1 MKKIAI
7 ISNEGKDQDYVLTK
21 KVVEFLTD
29 AKCICFLDHDIL
41 TKTKLNFKELDT
53 INILE
58 CSFVL
63 VIGGDGTLLNAIASY
78 ADLQIPFLGINVGRV
93 GFLADIAL
101 AEYQTQLTEVLE
113 DRYSIKERMLV
124 QLKSTDHVFGIAL
137 NEVMF
142 RHIRSGGVG
151 SFKVYIDG
159 TLLAHYVGD
168 GVLIAAP
175 TGSTA
180 YALSAGGPIV
190 NPNCEIMIIQP
201 ISPHSL
207 NNRSVIVHSN
217 ETVEIEFDPKETL
230 VCLDGIE
237 VHTNSYKLSVNKSD
251 KIVKFINLNSYNFYD
266 SLFEKL
272 RQANH
277 IRGGIS

>member
-7 ISNEGKDQDYVLTK
+7 ISNESKDQGYILTK
-21 KVVEFLTD
+21 KVIEFLSD
-29 AKCICFLDHDIL
+29 AKCVCYLDHAII
-41 TKTKLNFKELDT
+41 TKTKLNFAVLNNT
-53 INILE
+53 NILE
-58 CSFVL
+58 CSFIL

-78 ADLQIPFLGINVGRV
+78 ADLKIPFLGINVGRV

-101 AEYQTQLTEVLE
+101 AEYQIQLTEVL
-113 DRYSIKERMLV
+113 DDQYTIKDRMLV
-124 QLKSTDHVFGIAL
+124 ELKKDKIILGTAL

-151 SFKVYIDG
+151 AFKVYIDG
-159 TLLAHYVGD
+159 TLLAHYIGD

-180 YALSAGGPIV
+180 YSLSAGGPIV

-207 NNRSVIVHSN
+207 NNRSVIIHSD

-237 VHTNSYKLSVNKSD
+237 VKTNEYKLSVGKSD
-251 KIVKFINLNSYNFYD
+251 KIIKFINLNKYNFYD

>member
-7 ISNEGKDQDYVLTK
+7 ISNESKDQDYVLTK
-21 KVVEFLTD
+21 KIIEFLTD
-29 AKCICFLDHDIL
+29 AKCVCVPDHTIIS
-41 TKTKLNFKELDT
+41 KTKLNLEQLNNK
-53 INILE
+53 NITA
-58 CSFVL
+58 CSFIL

-78 ADLQIPFLGINVGRV
+78 ADLGIPFLGINVGRV
-93 GFLADIAL
+93 GFLADIPL
-101 AEYQTQLTEVLE
+101 AEFQTQLTDVLA

-124 QLKSTDHVFGIAL
+124 QLKTIDQNFGVAL

-159 TLLAHYVGD
+159 TMLAHYIGD
-168 GVLIAAP
+168 GVLVAAP

-180 YALSAGGPIV
+180 YSLSAGGPIV
-190 NPNCEIMIIQP
+190 NPNCEVMIIQP

-207 NNRSVIVHSN
+207 NNRSVIINNN
-217 ETVEIEFDPKETL
+217 ETVEIEFEPKETL

-237 VHTNSYKLSVNKSD
+237 VHSNESKLTVSKSD
-251 KIVKFINLNSYNFYD
+251 RMVKFINLSNYNFYD

>member
-7 ISNEGKDQDYVLTK
+7 ISNESKDQDYILTK
-21 KVVEFLTD
+21 KVIEFLTD
-29 AKCICFLDHDIL
+29 AKCVCYLDRAII
-41 TKTKLNFKELDT
+41 TKTNLNFTVLNDT
-53 INILE
+53 NILE
-58 CSFVL
+58 CSFIL

-78 ADLQIPFLGINVGRV
+78 ADLEIPFLGINVGRV

-101 AEYQTQLTEVLE
+101 AEYQIQLTEVL
-113 DRYSIKERMLV
+113 DDKYSIKDRMLV
-124 QLKSTDHVFGIAL
+124 QLKNDGMILGTAL

-159 TLLAHYVGD
+159 TLLAHYIGD

-180 YALSAGGPIV
+180 YSLSAGGPIV
-190 NPNCEIMIIQP
+190 NPNCEVMIIQP

-207 NNRSVIVHSN
+207 NNRSVIVHSD

-237 VHTNSYKLSVNKSD
+237 VKTSEYKLSVSKSE
-251 KIVKFINLNSYNFYD
+251 KIVKFINLNNYNFYD